1 MRFNQELIPA
11 RLIRRYKR
19 FLADVRLE
27 DGTEL
32 TVHCPNSGSMA
43 GCAGEGWPVLLSES
57 PNPKRKYHHTW
68 ELVHNGRCWIGINTH
83 RANTVAVDGITH
95 GTVTELAGYGGLRR
109 EVSYGDRSRVDILLE
124 NGDSSCYVEVKNV
137 TLVDGEGRY
146 AFPDA
151 VTVRGQKHLRELT
164 AMVAQGHRAA
174 MLFVIQRNDGN
185 VFVPADTID
194 PDYGEA
200 LRGAVASGV
209 EALAYRAEVSPE
221 GVTLAESVEIDLS
234 RSPGTKV

>member
-1 MRFNQELIPA
+1 MKIASRFA
-11 RLIRRYKR
+11 
-19 FLADVRLE
+19 FGDFF
-27 DGTEL
+27 
-32 TVHCPNSGSMA
+32 GSSA
-43 GCAGEGWPVLLSES
+43 ISTGSPVEKS
-57 PNPKRKYHHTW
+57 
-68 ELVHNGRCWIGINTH
+68 
-83 RANTVAVDGITH
+83 D
-95 GTVTELAGYGGLRR
+95 TVTELAGYGGLRR

-174 MLFVIQRNDGN
+174 MLFVIQRSDGSI
-185 VFVPADTID
+185 FVPADTID

-209 EALAYRAEVSPE
+209 EALAYRADVDPD
-221 GVTLAESVEIDLS
+221 GIALAEPVEIDLS
-234 RSPGTKV
+234 RSPGTKA